1 MEDGFKQQLINI
13 EITILQVN
21 IRYYELGTI
30 TLFKAPRRH
39 QQTA

>member
-21 IRYYELGTI
+21 IRYYELGT
-30 TLFKAPRRH
+30 TTVSKTSSRH
-39 QQTA
+39 QQTH